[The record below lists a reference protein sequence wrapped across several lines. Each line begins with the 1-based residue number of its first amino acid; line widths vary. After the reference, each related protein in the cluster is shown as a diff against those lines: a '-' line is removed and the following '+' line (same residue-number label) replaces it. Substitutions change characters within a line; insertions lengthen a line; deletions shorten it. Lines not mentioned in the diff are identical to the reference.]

1 MIGLYLPNP
10 VIVIKTIRVKWRIKM
25 VKTIR
30 NVILTFVTLLSLN
43 SYSADLKF
51 NADKDLLLLN
61 FDLKTDVDDVHT
73 IAALDLILQSNEF
86 KNINYYAVSGTYGI
100 QAGLYVPADTLF
112 NIVFKNNWTDAHMHK
127 QNSIN
132 NTVKHISKTLSTNG
146 KVWIAEAGQSDFT
159 QELLIALDE
168 FGIPFSKDNIMV
180 VQHSTWNEKETSV
193 DALNFVKAKTTYIK
207 VEDGNKENNG
217 SPGFNNETYPVKNL
231 ENEKFISSEAWTEAN
246 KISSQY
252 NGVNGRYNN
261 KAISNGGADFSD
273 LVEITSILNIKDTS
287 NVKDFFTKFN
297 KLKK

>member
-1 MIGLYLPNP
+1 
-10 VIVIKTIRVKWRIKM
+10 M

-100 QAGLYVPADTLF
+100 QAGLYVPRDTLF

-273 LVEITSILNIKDTS
+273 LVEITSILNIKDT
-287 NVKDFFTKFN
+287 KER
-297 KLKK
+297 

>member
-1 MIGLYLPNP
+1 
-10 VIVIKTIRVKWRIKM
+10 M

-73 IAALDLILQSNEF
+73 IAALDLILQSNDF

-100 QAGLYVPADTLF
+100 QAGLYVPANALF
-112 NIVFKNNWTDAHMHK
+112 NIVFKNNWADAHMHK
-127 QNSIN
+127 QDSIN
-132 NTVKHISKTLSTNG
+132 NTVKHISKTLSTKGN
-146 KVWIAEAGQSDFT
+146 VWIAEAGQSDFT

-168 FGIPFSKDNIMV
+168 YGIPFSKDNIMV

-231 ENEKFISSEAWTEAN
+231 ENEKLISSEAWTEAN

-287 NVKDFFTKFN
+287 NVKDFFNKFN